1 MSNTRFGIEWIYGEF
16 LISRFAGGRSV
27 EQWSAPYPVTDLAS
41 LSRAMFDASEHI
53 DLPRGGDVAIA
64 YEDDL
69 HTHEFLEVPP
79 VGKRDL
85 EKHLALRV
93 EQSKPFDDE
102 AAWCYHPAKP
112 GQKMEGVLL
121 HLMPQR
127 VVEAVI
133 RICGEYYLTPKRLVP
148 LTEIISEHV
157 PKLEADKQDVLLMI
171 ALFAER
177 VQLVVAYGDGEVLF
191 VRELQYSWQND
202 NIDRLVVDV
211 NRTIGYVKQRISL
224 RPDQAWVMGAYAEV
238 VIDAFERDLD
248 CPVSVDET
256 ATGTDFWMAEVAGL
270 SQRLDSNFV
279 PRLARRAVSRK
290 SLMRAAVLTGF
301 SLFGAAAVMGALV
314 QWLITTKALD
324 AETIRSDIVNLE
336 QDILHLEEELRA
348 FDLEQLRLNQL
359 TADAFNLPAL
369 FLSHLGEIVPDGLV
383 LLNANVVRE
392 DTHWTIELTG
402 STELPFDLAP
412 AEFEL
417 LESRLKQ
424 PPWNAQITQS
434 WRHGWMEQLKS
445 GGAAMDG
452 AVGFRLTGTLR

>member
-27 EQWSAPYPVTDLAS
+27 EQWSAPYPVTDLQS
-41 LSRAMFDASEHI
+41 LSRAMFDASQHI

-64 YEDDL
+64 FEDDL

-79 VGKRDL
+79 LRKRDL

-93 EQSKPFDDE
+93 EQSKPFEDE

-121 HLMPQR
+121 HLMPR
-127 VVEAVI
+127 RIVEAVI

-157 PKLEADKQDVLLMI
+157 PKLEADAQDVLLMI
-171 ALFAER
+171 AMFAER

-191 VRELQYSWQND
+191 VRELQYDWQND
-202 NIDRLVVDV
+202 NIDRLVVDI

-224 RPDQAWVMGAYAEV
+224 RPDHAWVMGEHARS
-238 VIDAFERDLD
+238 VIDVFARDLD
-248 CPVSVDET
+248 CPVGVDDSAT
-256 ATGTDFWMAEVAGL
+256 ATDFWMAEVAGL
-270 SQRLDSNFV
+270 PQRLDSNFI

-301 SLFGAAAVMGALV
+301 SLFGAAAAMGAVV
-314 QWLITTKALD
+314 QWLVSTKALD
-324 AETIRSDIVNLE
+324 AETIRADIASLE
-336 QDILHLEEELRA
+336 QDILHMEEELRV

-369 FLSHLGEIVPDGLV
+369 FLSHLGDMVPDGLV
-383 LLNANVVRE
+383 LLNADVVRE
-392 DTHWTIELTG
+392 DTHWTIELSGT
-402 STELPFDLAP
+402 TELPFDAAP
-412 AEFEL
+412 AEFAL
-417 LESRLKQ
+417 LESRLSA
-424 PPWNAQITQS
+424 PPWNAEITES
-434 WRHGWMEQLKS
+434 WRDAWMEQLKS

-452 AVGFRLTGTLR
+452 AVGFRMRGKLR

>member
-16 LISRFAGGRSV
+16 LISRFAGGESV

-41 LSRAMFDASEHI
+41 LSRAMFDASQHI

-79 VGKRDL
+79 LGKRDL

-93 EQSKPFDDE
+93 EQGKPFEDE

-121 HLMPQR
+121 HLMPR
-127 VVEAVI
+127 RIVEAVI

-148 LTEIISEHV
+148 LTEVISEHV
-157 PKLEADKQDVLLMI
+157 PKLEADGRDVLLLI
-171 ALFAER
+171 AMFAER
-177 VQLVVAYGDGEVLF
+177 VQLVVAHGDGEVLF

-224 RPDQAWVMGAYAEV
+224 RPDHAWVMGEHARM

-248 CPVSVDET
+248 CPVSVDQS

-270 SQRLDSNFV
+270 PQRLDSNFI
-279 PRLARRAVSRK
+279 PRLSRRAVSRK

-301 SLFGAAAVMGALV
+301 SLFGAAATMGAVV
-314 QWLITTKALD
+314 QWLIFNKALD
-324 AETIRSDIVNLE
+324 AETIRADIVSLE
-336 QDILHLEEELRA
+336 QNILHMEEELRV

-369 FLSHLGEIVPDGLV
+369 FLSHLGDMVPDGLV

-392 DTHWTIELTG
+392 DTHWTIELAGT
-402 STELPFDLAP
+402 TELPFDQAP
-412 AEFEL
+412 SVFEL
-417 LESRLKQ
+417 LESRLTE
-424 PPWNAQITQS
+424 PPWNAEINQS
-434 WRHGWMEQLKS
+434 WRDTWMEQLKS

-452 AVGFRLTGTLR
+452 AVGFRITGRLR